1 MKTEIIHI
9 GKMLTELVTQA
20 QHIDSELTDYLL
32 QAKNRT
38 NKLKVQYGIH
48 AVTTSRFGSGTSDTR
63 EHTAPCS
70 GALSGARKDPAR

>member
-32 QAKNRT
+32 QAKNRVNYLRGGKT
-38 NKLKVQYGIH
+38 VVLLKPESNRQKAQYSK
-48 AVTTSRFGSGTSDTR
+48 VR
-63 EHTAPCS
+63 
-70 GALSGARKDPAR
+70 